1 MDSKIPDTDITLNSL
16 REMYTAGPSPMSPDG
31 LRLMCLQYEPLF
43 GRWYY
48 RLPDIMRAG
57 MEQQGYDA
65 DIYFAKVSANWEDPN
80 ER

>member
-1 MDSKIPDTDITLNSL
+1 
-16 REMYTAGPSPMSPDG
+16 MSPDG